1 MKLVGVGQAQA
12 GLSGLLDQSQKER
25 IILTRHGK
33 PVAMLTGVEGRD
45 LEELML
51 SQDPVFRALINER
64 RRDQGPGVSHATLM
78 AEAKRELTASR
89 QRKARGRARKK

>member
-1 MKLVGVGQAQA
+1 MKLVGVGEAQA

-33 PVAMLTGVEGRD
+33 PVAMLTGVKGRD

-51 SQDPVFRALINER
+51 SQDPAFRALINQR
-64 RRDQGPGVSHATLM
+64 RREPGPGVSHTTLM
-78 AEAKRELTASR
+78 AEAKREMAASR
-89 QRKARGRARKK
+89 PGRTRGRGRKK